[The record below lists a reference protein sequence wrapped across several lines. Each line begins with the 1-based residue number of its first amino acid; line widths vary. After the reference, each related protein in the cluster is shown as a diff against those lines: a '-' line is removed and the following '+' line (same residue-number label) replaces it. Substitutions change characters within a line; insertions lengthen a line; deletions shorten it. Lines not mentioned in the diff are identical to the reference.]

1 MKQIYYILF
10 IGLFL
15 LKTSGTYAQDLSGI
29 TIYVNPDMVDLIVM
43 TGTFRLALMDRVM

>member
-15 LKTSGTYAQDLSGI
+15 LKTSGTYAQDLSQF
-29 TIYVNPDMVDLIVM
+29 M
-43 TGTFRLALMDRVM
+43 